1 MSAATATAVAVVQPD
16 AAPGLTGAVLRHA
29 VRLVRRGAVI
39 VGFLAAG
46 MSAVVVQQHRR
57 LFADSA
63 DLVSLEALA
72 TNPAIRI
79 MFGRP
84 VALADPGG
92 FTVWRTGTPL
102 AMILMVWAMLVVLR
116 ITRGDEEAGRWDLL
130 LAGRYRLSRLIALH
144 VGVVVAVTMLVGTAV
159 TVAMATAGADIGGS
173 VRYGLAL
180 ALIGVGAAAWGALV
194 GQLIADRRRAA
205 TLGAAGISAALL
217 ARMVADGVGSLA
229 WWQWLTPFGLLGLA
243 EPFAANR
250 TMPLMLLALGA
261 AIPAA
266 AAVVTSRR
274 RDLHGGLI
282 HGRASTAARPLLLR
296 SLARFAARR
305 SRGPVVAWGAGV
317 WLYCLIIGVLA
328 SSVTTFLAENR
339 VFADLAAQA
348 GFGEL
353 TTVAGYVASLF
364 ALLAIPIGLFAASRV
379 SANADDE
386 EARLLTL
393 VFSAPVSRRRWY
405 LTETAAALVG
415 ATVIA
420 IGAGAATWVG
430 AAAVDADV
438 PGLAAVAGTLNV
450 LPIAWLSL
458 GAALLAYGWWPYAV
472 LPVGALP
479 AAGGFVL
486 QVFAESFHWPDWV
499 LWFSP
504 YQHIN
509 AVPYESVNWAGTTG
523 MTLLAITFA
532 VLGLVGFTRRD
543 LRG

>member
-1 MSAATATAVAVVQPD
+1 M
-16 AAPGLTGAVLRHA
+16 LRHA
-29 VRLVRRGAVI
+29 ARLVRRGAVI
-39 VGFLAAG
+39 GGVLAAG

-57 LFADSA
+57 LFTDSA

-102 AMILMVWAMLVVLR
+102 AMIVMVWAMLVVIR

-130 LAGRYRLSRLIALH
+130 LAGRYRLSRVITLH
-144 VGVVVAVTMLVGTAV
+144 VTVVVATTILVGTAV
-159 TVAMATAGADIGGS
+159 TVAMTAAGADAGGS
-173 VRYGLAL
+173 LRYGLAL
-180 ALIGVGAAAWGALV
+180 ALIGVGAAAWGALA

-217 ARMVADGVGSLA
+217 ARMIADGVESLA

-243 EPFAANR
+243 EPFAANP
-250 TMPLMLLALGA
+250 TMPLLVLALGA
-261 AIPAA
+261 ATLTA

-274 RDLHGGLI
+274 RDLHDGLI
-282 HGRASTAARPLLLR
+282 HGPATTAARPLLLR
-296 SLARFAARR
+296 SLPRFAARR

-317 WLYCLIIGVLA
+317 WLYCLIIGVLT
-328 SSVTTFLAENR
+328 SSVITFLAENR
-339 VFADLAAQA
+339 IFADLAAQA
-348 GFGEL
+348 GFGAL

-364 ALLAIPIGLFAASRV
+364 ALLAIPIGLFAASRI
-379 SANADDE
+379 SAAADDE
-386 EARLLTL
+386 EARVLTS

-415 ATVIA
+415 AAVLA
-420 IGAGAATWVG
+420 VGAGVATWAG
-430 AAAVDADV
+430 AAAVDA
-438 PGLAAVAGTLNV
+438 GLSWPAAVAGTLNV

-458 GAALLAYGWWPYAV
+458 GAALLAYGWWPHAV

-486 QVFAESFHWPDWV
+486 QVFAESFRWPDWV

-504 YQHIN
+504 YQHIKRCRTR
-509 AVPYESVNWAGTTG
+509 ASTG
-523 MTLLAITFA
+523 PAPPP
-532 VLGLVGFTRRD
+532 
-543 LRG
+543 